1 MIPNEPNT
9 EIIQVRRTTENTRK
23 RPYAG
28 NRHDHPN
35 TGLQDSNG
43 QSFIYKTDL
52 EWMSLNYRK
61 ERAAKM
67 SKSIRRMILIMF
79 QDDYQ
84 YFPTLREIRNELI
97 MA

>member
-1 MIPNEPNT
+1 MLPNEPNS
-9 EIIQVRRTTENTRK
+9 EIKQVRRTTENTK
-23 RPYAG
+23 IRPNAG
-28 NRHDHPN
+28 NRHDHSN
-35 TGLQDSNG
+35 TGLQDSNSL
-43 QSFIYKTDL
+43 SFIYETDL

-61 ERAAKM
+61 ERAARM

-84 YFPTLREIRNELI
+84 YFPTLKEIRNELI

>member
-1 MIPNEPNT
+1 MVTNEPNT
-9 EIIQVRRTTENTRK
+9 EIIQVRRTTENTRI
-23 RPYAG
+23 RPNAG
-28 NRHDHPN
+28 NRHDHLN
-35 TGLQDSNG
+35 TGFQDSNG
-43 QSFIYKTDL
+43 LSFIYKTDL

-84 YFPTLREIRNELI
+84 YFPTLREIRDKLI
-97 MA
+97 KA